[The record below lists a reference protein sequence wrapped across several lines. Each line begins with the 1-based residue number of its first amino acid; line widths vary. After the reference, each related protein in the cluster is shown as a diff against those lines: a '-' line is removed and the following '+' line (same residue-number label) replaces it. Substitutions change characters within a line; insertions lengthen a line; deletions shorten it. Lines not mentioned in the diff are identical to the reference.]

1 MLRNYYY
8 LNRSVTELNKSLQ
21 NTIVTEIFSQDKNL
35 LLLSIPTDEFPYRHL
50 AISTD
55 PSLPYLQ
62 IKKDHRKARK
72 NVIEIASINLPV
84 TIHNICIAETD
95 RIVSIILDNAVIYF
109 AMMGG
114 KTNVYFIEDNKI
126 IDQFKKGKTENDL
139 IHRISQ
145 HNFISEPIYHKID
158 KNIFTEFDM
167 KKIRTK
173 YSFISREIKDE
184 LSLRN
189 KNFDDLEKDFH
200 QILKEIYDSDIKVFY
215 NNSEDK
221 VRFVPSLF
229 KSFNVDIDL
238 DIFTNFNTALGNFIS
253 KFYSHD
259 VINTTEKEISKYIS
273 KELEKVSSK
282 LNNLR
287 GRIDQ
292 GDRSEEN
299 YNLGNLLS
307 LNRSSLVKGM
317 KNIILQEL
325 VDEIEINIKLN
336 PKNTPQESI
345 NFYFNKAKDEKI
357 SFTKSISLFQE
368 AEKKYNRLIEIKDR
382 FENSVSKSDLLK
394 IKDEL
399 NISNKKNEKKKVKVD
414 AKLKEYLLDDKYTI
428 LIGRDSKSNDLLSTK
443 IAKQNDYWF
452 HARGLPGSHVVLRV
466 DKPKEGIPKNILKNV
481 AQLAAFHSKG
491 KTSKLTPVSYTF
503 GKYVRKKKGMDPGKV
518 LLMKENVLLVRPEI
532 PKNAVLVTDDSFD

>member
-8 LNRSVTELNKSLQ
+8 LNRSVTELNHLLQ
-21 NTIVTEIFSQDKNL
+21 NSIVAEIFSQDKNL
-35 LLLSIPTDEFPYRHL
+35 LLLSIPTEEFPYRHL

-72 NVIEIASINLPV
+72 NVIEITSINLPV
-84 TIHNICIAETD
+84 TLHNIRIAEND
-95 RIVSIILDNAVIYF
+95 RIISLELDKVTIYF

-114 KTNVYFIEDNKI
+114 KTNAYFISDNKI

-139 IHRISQ
+139 LGRLAQ
-145 HNFISEPIYHKID
+145 HNFVSEPVYHKID
-158 KNIFTEFDM
+158 KNIFTDFDM

-173 YSFISREIKDE
+173 YSFISREIKNE
-184 LSLRN
+184 LFLRN
-189 KNFDDLEKDFH
+189 KNFDNLEKDFH
-200 QILKEIYDSDIKVFY
+200 QILKEIYNNDIKVFY

-221 VRFVPSLF
+221 VRFIPSLF
-229 KSFNVDIDL
+229 KSFNAEIDM
-238 DIFTNFNTALGNFIS
+238 DTFSSFNEGLGNFVS
-253 KFYSHD
+253 KFYTHD
-259 VINTTEKEISKYIS
+259 VINTTEKELSKYIS
-273 KELEKVSSK
+273 RELEKVCSK

-287 GRIDQ
+287 GRIEQ
-292 GDRSEEN
+292 GDRSEEY

-317 KNIILQEL
+317 ENIIIQEL
-325 VDEIEINIKLN
+325 VDGNEINIQLN
-336 PKNTPQESI
+336 PKQTPQESI

-357 SFTKSISLFQE
+357 SFSKSITLFKE
-368 AEKKYNRLIEIKDR
+368 TEKKYKRLIEIKDR
-382 FENSVSKSDLLK
+382 FDKSESKSDLLK

-399 NISNKKNEKKKVKVD
+399 KISKKKNEKKKVKMD
-414 AKLKEYLLDDKYTI
+414 AKLKEFIIDDKYTV

-532 PKNAVLVTDDSFD
+532 PKNAVLITDDSFD